1 MEKYEIIKNIAKRSG
16 GDIYLGVVGA
26 VRTGKSTFIKRVVET
41 LIVPNIEDEYERKRA
56 LDEIPQ
62 SAAGKTIMTTEPKFV
77 PNNTAKIKIDDINCN
92 IKLIDCVGYMINN
105 AIGATDE
112 NGPRMVKTPWYNEE
126 IPFTEAAEI
135 GTEKVIKEHS
145 TIGIVVTSD
154 GSIGDFQRSDYI
166 EAETRVIEELKSIG
180 KPFIVVLNTI
190 HPTHPDTEN
199 IAREIK
205 SKQNIPV
212 LPINIEAMNEKDMYN
227 ILREALY
234 EFPVLEVRV
243 NMPEW
248 ISILNPDN
256 KIKKAY
262 IESIKE
268 SVIEI
273 NKIRDVEKITEHFLE
288 NEYIEKCYLS
298 DIDTSTGIITVNLT
312 APIKLYNETLNE
324 LIDKDIKTKAD
335 LLSLFQEY
343 NVAKREYNQIKYAL
357 NMVKQTGDGIA
368 TPSID
373 DMKLDK
379 PEIIKQGP
387 RYGVKLKAVAPSI
400 HMIKVD
406 VESTFEPIIGSETQC
421 KELIDYLTKDKET
434 DKNEIWKSEIFGRSL
449 DSIVQEGIQSKINL
463 MPDNIRF
470 KLQNTLTRVVNKGSN
485 NVITIVI

>member
-1 MEKYEIIKNIAKRSG
+1 
-16 GDIYLGVVGA
+16 
-26 VRTGKSTFIKRVVET
+26 
-41 LIVPNIEDEYERKRA
+41 
-56 LDEIPQ
+56 
-62 SAAGKTIMTTEPKFV
+62 MTTEPKFV

-357 NMVKQTGDGIA
+357 NMVKQTGYGIA

>member
-1 MEKYEIIKNIAKRSG
+1 MEKKDIIKNIAKRSG

-26 VRTGKSTFIKRVVET
+26 VRTGKSTFIKRMVET
-41 LIVPNIEDEYERKRA
+41 LVIPNIEDEFEKKRT

-77 PNNTAKIKIDDINCN
+77 PNNTAKIKVDDVTCN

-145 TIGIVVTSD
+145 TIGIVITTD
-154 GSIGDFQRSDYI
+154 ASIGEFQRSDYI
-166 EAETRVIEELKSIG
+166 DAEKRVIDELKEIG
-180 KPFIVVLNTI
+180 KPFIVVLNS
-190 HPTHPDTEN
+190 THPNLPETVSLANNLKE
-199 IAREIK
+199 EY
-205 SKQNIPV
+205 QVPV
-212 LPINIEAMNEKDMYN
+212 LPISIETMTEKDMYD

-248 ISILNPDN
+248 IAILNPDN
-256 KIKKAY
+256 KIKKSY
-262 IESIKE
+262 INSIKE

-273 NKIRDVEKITEHFLE
+273 DKIRDVDKITEHFLE
-288 NEYIEKCYLS
+288 NENIEKSFLS
-298 DIDTSTGIITVNLT
+298 DVDTSTGTITVNLI
-312 APIKLYNETLNE
+312 APIKLYNETLKE
-324 LIDKDIKTKAD
+324 LINVDIKSKAD
-335 LLSLFQEY
+335 LLSLFQDLSIAKKEY
-343 NVAKREYNQIKYAL
+343 DGLKYAL
-357 NMVKQTGDGIA
+357 KMVKQTGYGIA
-368 TPSID
+368 TPTIE

-379 PEIIKQGP
+379 PEIIKQGS
-387 RYGVKLKAVAPSI
+387 RFGVKLKAVAPSI
-400 HMIKVD
+400 HMIRVD
-406 VESTFEPIIGSETQC
+406 VESTFEPIIGSEVQS
-421 KELIDYLTKDKET
+421 KELIDYLTK
-434 DKNEIWKSEIFGRSL
+434 NENDIWKSEIFGRSL

-470 KLQNTLTRVVNKGSN
+470 KLQNTLTKVVNKGSN